1 MKRAN
6 ARHVI
11 VALGATECG
20 IMFLINKIK
29 KKIASIYASWLSS
42 SVKVE
47 ENLEEIKITERNNVT
62 CSDFIDYDG
71 HGNYGRFP
79 AEPYD
84 KKKKTKR
91 IKLK

>member
-1 MKRAN
+1 MKRVS
-6 ARHVI
+6 ARLAI

-42 SVKVE
+42 AIEVE

-71 HGNYGRFP
+71 MGNQGRFP
-79 AEPYD
+79 SRRE
-84 KKKKTKR
+84 K
-91 IKLK
+91 